1 MKKPLQIAIDGPAAS
16 GKSTVGKKIA
26 ENLNYLFFDT
36 GLMYRVATYAVL
48 EQQCPLDDEGKLA
61 DIISLA
67 DIQLQNN
74 SQTGETDVLLD
85 GKTITDLLHLPQVDA
100 NVSLIAAIPAV
111 RKLLTAQQ
119 RKIALQGKIVIAGR
133 DIGTVVLPEAPL
145 KIFLLASAEKRAE
158 RRYLENL
165 RNGIPSDYDEI
176 LYNIKQRDQ
185 IDSNRNVAPLKPA
198 EDAILIDTDSLT
210 QNQVTD
216 KIMSLIDQ

>member
-1 MKKPLQIAIDGPAAS
+1 MRKPLQIAIDGPAAS

-61 DIISLA
+61 DIISRA
-67 DIQLQNN
+67 DIGLQNN

-158 RRYLENL
+158 RCYLENL

-210 QNQVTD
+210 QNQVAD

>member
-48 EQQCPLDDEGKLA
+48 EQQCPLDDEAKLA
-61 DIISLA
+61 DIISLSN
-67 DIQLQNN
+67 IRLQNN

-85 GKTITDLLHLPQVDA
+85 GNTITDLLHLPQVDA
-100 NVSLIAAIPAV
+100 NVSQVAAIPAV

-165 RNGIPSDYDEI
+165 RNGIPSDYGEI

-185 IDSNRNVAPLKPA
+185 IDSNRDVAPLKPA
-198 EDAILIDTDSLT
+198 ADAILIDTDSLT
-210 QNQVTD
+210 QDQVAD